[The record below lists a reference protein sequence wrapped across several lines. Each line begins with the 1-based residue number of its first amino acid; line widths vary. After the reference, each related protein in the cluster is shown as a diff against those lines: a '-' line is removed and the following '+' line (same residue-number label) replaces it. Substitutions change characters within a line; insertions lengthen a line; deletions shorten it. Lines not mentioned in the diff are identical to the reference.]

1 MSRLRGQLCNMASL
15 AESVKY
21 KKTISYIQSCI
32 TVLKENVNA
41 GCVGVFYDIVEV
53 CKVACEGL

>member
-1 MSRLRGQLCNMASL
+1 MASL

-32 TVLKENVNA
+32 MVLKTNVNP
-41 GCVGVFYDIVEV
+41 GCVGVFCDTVEV

>member
-1 MSRLRGQLCNMASL
+1 MASL

-32 TVLKENVNA
+32 TVFKKNVNA
-41 GCVGVFYDIVEV
+41 GCVDVFCETVEV
-53 CKVACEGL
+53 CKVACEGLSV